1 MGRRTKQKLER
12 LENMKARQAK
22 YSKRKRGIVKK
33 VKEIAVLCDVD
44 VALLLIS
51 PTEKPTVVV
60 GKDKDLST
68 VIERM
73 SRMRL
78 EEREDRCWKKC
89 MENPTTSSSRLI
101 QETHPKSKIPL
112 HEDQLSELKETI
124 AKKNKI
130 LSDWRNPTNI
140 EDLAQLNIMEEHI
153 QYSEADQLEQ
163 QGREEGA
170 EGTDDLET

>member
-1 MGRRTKQKLER
+1 
-12 LENMKARQAK
+12 MKARQAK

-33 VKEIAVLCDVD
+33 VKEIGVLCDVD

-60 GKDKDLST
+60 GQDKDLST

-73 SRMRL
+73 SKVRL
-78 EEREDRCWKKC
+78 EEREDRCWGKC
-89 MENPTTSSSRLI
+89 MKIPTTSIPRLI
-101 QETHPKSKIPL
+101 QETHPKSKTQS

-124 AKKNKI
+124 AKKTKI

-140 EDLAQLNIMEEHI
+140 EDLAQLNIMEEHVI
-153 QYSEADQLEQ
+153 ACLNRIRSHKVQNSAADQLEQ
-163 QGREEGA
+163 QGRQEGA
-170 EGTDDLET
+170 EGTDDPET